1 MPRFSLVKIFDDVL
15 AFSRMFTVPVVM
27 PAPIAE
33 GASGSASLPS
43 SVSAPFSGRAV
54 ITRTY
59 FALT

>member
-1 MPRFSLVKIFDDVL
+1 MVKIFDEVF
-15 AFSRMFTVPVVM
+15 AFSRMFTVPVVT
-27 PAPIAE
+27 PVPIAE

-43 SVSAPFSGRAV
+43 SVSAPFYGRAV